1 MKTRRVTLP
10 IDDLSYGGGGALIL
24 ERALAQTS
32 GVVYVYVSPAT
43 EMTYIVYD
51 PSLTDPNHLIQVVEH
66 SGFHAGTP
74 RLR

>member
-10 IDDLSYGGGGALIL
+10 IDDLSSGGGCALIL
-24 ERALAQTS
+24 KRVLAQTPE
-32 GVVYVYVSPAT
+32 VVYVYISPAT
-43 EMTYIVYD
+43 EMAYIVYD

>member
-10 IDDLSYGGGGALIL
+10 IDDLSCGGGG
-24 ERALAQTS
+24 ALAQTS

-43 EMTYIVYD
+43 EMAYIVYN